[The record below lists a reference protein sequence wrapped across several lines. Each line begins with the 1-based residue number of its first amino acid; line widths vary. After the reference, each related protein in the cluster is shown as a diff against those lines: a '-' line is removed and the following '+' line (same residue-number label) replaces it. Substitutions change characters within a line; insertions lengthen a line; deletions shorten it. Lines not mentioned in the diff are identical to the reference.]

1 MGSED
6 FALFMDKVPGFF
18 AFLGNRNVEKGLTAT
33 NHNEKFTADEDVLF
47 RGAALAAQFAADFLA
62 K

>member
-1 MGSED
+1 MKKLTV
-6 FALFMDKVPGFF
+6 FVLIALACV
-18 AFLGNRNVEKGLTAT
+18 FLLSGCGGGGMNLTDYT
-33 NHNEKFTADEDVLF
+33 DVLF